1 MKKLTI
7 DVACD
12 DELRNVVSVEKIT
25 NYLEYFFTSE
35 LLARKGIAVNAKYKT
50 LVQVSINLIESGL
63 YINSLPP
70 FVCQTDNAKVFPVLI
85 SMGES
90 IKNAGDLHIQLSFVL
105 YDAMKTYLLDNYKK
119 VNKKELEDL
128 RLKIDVDYLNKV
140 GCAVTADNSIP
151 VPVINPEVLSQNMV

>member
-12 DELRNVVSVEKIT
+12 DELRNVVFVEKIT

-35 LLARKGIAVNAKYKT
+35 LLARKGIAVNANYKT

-70 FVCQTDNAKVFPVLI
+70 FLCQTDNAKVFPVLI

-105 YDAMKTYLLDNYKK
+105 YDAMKSFLLENFKK

-140 GCAVTADNSIP
+140 GCAVTTDSSIP
-151 VPVINPEVLSQNMV
+151 MPIITPDVLTQNMF